1 MLMIK
6 TYYISQQEG
15 CLPYDLARPSVC
27 SEVFQRFQ
35 TDPEVSKILKS
46 FRP

>member
-6 TYYISQQEG
+6 TYYISQQEGWAG

-35 TDPEVSKILKS
+35 NDPEGFQNS
-46 FRP
+46 